1 MRDEEEDEGDDE
13 EDDGDEDN
21 EEEEEDDDNDDD
33 KDDPEWEEMV
43 NEAAKRGSKVI
54 NVKRENRLQVR
65 LFIQVRHQL

>member
-1 MRDEEEDEGDDE
+1 MVVRDEEEDEGDDE

-21 EEEEEDDDNDDD
+21 EEEEEDDD